1 MGDFGLNF
9 FAIITTAGICVIV
22 WALRKLEDRV
32 DALEKNDKQ
41 AAKRDDEERRQTQG

>member
-9 FAIITTAGICVIV
+9 FAIVTTAGICVIV

-32 DALEKNDKQ
+32 DALEKKDKQ
-41 AAKRDDEERRQTQG
+41 AEEEHHG

>member
-9 FAIITTAGICVIV
+9 FAIVTTAGICVIV

-32 DALEKNDKQ
+32 DVIAAEIDRLQRQ
-41 AAKRDDEERRQTQG
+41 AEEHHG